1 LGSTPRGPAIFDAR
15 FDIEVDAFA
24 GLVLAVIAVPR
35 HCRAGDWR
43 SPRCVMSTSP
53 PDAGCPRCA
62 TIGPAQSGVLVGA
75 LIPATP
81 PATAGFACAAVLAL
95 AGMRTDSWRNA
106 RRALC

>member
-1 LGSTPRGPAIFDAR
+1 LPGW
-15 FDIEVDAFA
+15 
-24 GLVLAVIAVPR
+24 GLALAALRYV
-35 HCRAGDWR
+35 HL
-43 SPRCVMSTSP
+43 
-53 PDAGCPRCA
+53 AGCWMPSLRQPLPTGA
-62 TIGPAQSGVLVGA
+62 LTSWRRKTIGPAQSGVLVGA